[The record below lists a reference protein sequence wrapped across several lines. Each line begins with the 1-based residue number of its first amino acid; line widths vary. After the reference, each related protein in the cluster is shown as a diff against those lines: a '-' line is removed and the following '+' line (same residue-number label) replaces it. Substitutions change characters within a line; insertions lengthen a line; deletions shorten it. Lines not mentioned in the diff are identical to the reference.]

1 MDPRLKTELWVLAT
15 VRRCNVENVMCTV
28 ARRGDRDAGAVLL
41 KINRFAAGCSVL
53 AQSRS
58 LDGEL
63 VWSRGTGPEPVSE
76 AEADAYIERQVK
88 RDYDLWV
95 LEIEDP
101 KARWVLRE
109 RTIEG

>member
-15 VRRCNVENVMCTV
+15 VRRCTVENVPCTV

-53 AQSRS
+53 AQSRA

-63 VWSRGTGPEPVSE
+63 VWTRGTGPEPVDE
-76 AEADAYIERQVK
+76 AAADAYIARQIK
-88 RDYDLWV
+88 RDPDLWV
-95 LEIEDP
+95 VEIEDRQDRKP
-101 KARWVLRE
+101 FDGRIV
-109 RTIEG
+109 